1 MSLKFALVG
10 NPNCG
15 KTTLFNELTGSN
27 AYVGNWPGVTIER
40 KEGKYKKPG
49 QDIDIIDLPGIY
61 SLSPYTPEEII
72 ARNYIMDEAPDAIIN
87 IVDATNPERN
97 LYLTTQILET
107 DYPLVIALN
116 MIDQVEKSG
125 DTVDVEALAEEM
137 GAPVVPIS
145 ALKAKGTHKL
155 METAIAAAQKKR
167 EAKNIVAHPALSPS
181 IAAIREVVLKTKTAH
196 PLFYAVKL
204 LESDPIVMG
213 KQSFAP
219 FIGQIKELQ
228 EQAAKA
234 YGSYDFEAI
243 IAGIRYDYISA
254 NCTPLIKNHQE
265 SGALSTSDKIDRVLT
280 HKIFGIPIF
289 LLAMLLVF
297 HLTFANSLFGI
308 EDIPGPGVFLQGLV
322 ESLIGWIAAG
332 LTYALQAGG
341 ASPWLFALV
350 IDGIV
355 GGVGA
360 VASFIPQIGIMFLF
374 LSIMEDSGYMAR
386 GAFIMDRALRK
397 FGLSGKSFIPMIM
410 GFGCGVTGILA
421 TRTLECE
428 KDRRIT
434 AMLIPFMSCGAKA
447 PIYALFAG
455 VLFADHAGL
464 MTFSIYLIGILAAVT
479 SGIILKNTVFRGK
492 VSPFVMELPT
502 YHFPQ
507 LKTLLK
513 HVWEKLKGFVVRA
526 GTILVLATI
535 VIWFLSSFGATASGF
550 GMVDGNSQ
558 KSILGVIGSAIQ
570 PFFVPLGFGAGDH
583 GWKAII
589 AILTGLVAK
598 EMVVST
604 MGVLYS
610 PGFGGNDYANDM
622 TGTVLASHVAAIF
635 SPAAALSFMAFN
647 LLTIPCLASVAVMRS
662 EMNSHKWSAFIIAFW
677 ILVSWV
683 VSFLIYQVGTMM
695 GF

>member
-40 KEGKYKKPG
+40 KEGKYKNQD
-49 QDIDIIDLPGIY
+49 QDINIIDLPGIY

-72 ARNYIMDEAPDAIIN
+72 ARNYIMEEAPDAIIN

-107 DYPLVIALN
+107 DYPVVIALN

-125 DTVDVEALAEEM
+125 DKVNLEALSEVL
-137 GAPVVPIS
+137 GVPVVPIS
-145 ALKAKGTHKL
+145 ALKGKGITKL
-155 METAIAAAQKKR
+155 MEAAIKVSGKR
-167 EAKNIVAHPALSPS
+167 RQGKNIFNHPDLNHS
-181 IAAIREVVLKTKTAH
+181 IAAIQEVVLTSGIAH

-204 LESDPIVMG
+204 LESDPMVLG
-213 KQSFAP
+213 KNSFAP
-219 FIGQIKELQ
+219 FIKQIKEIQ
-228 EQAAKA
+228 DKAAKA
-234 YGSYDFEAI
+234 YGSDDFEAI
-243 IAGIRYDYISA
+243 IASLRYDYLSTY
-254 NCTPLIKNHQE
+254 CTPLIKKDRE
-265 SGALSTSDKIDRVLT
+265 DGALSTSDKIDRVLT
-280 HKIFGIPIF
+280 HRIFGIPLF

-297 HLTFANSLFGI
+297 HLTFATNLFGL
-308 EDIPGPGVFLQGLV
+308 EGIPGPGVFLQGLMK
-322 ESLIGWIAAG
+322 SLISAIASG
-332 LTYALQAGG
+332 LTFALQAGG
-341 ASPWLFALV
+341 ASPWLIALV
-350 IDGIV
+350 IDGII

-374 LSIMEDSGYMAR
+374 LSIMEDSGYMSR

-464 MTFSIYLIGILAAVT
+464 MTFSIYLIGIIAAII

-507 LKTLLK
+507 AKTLLK
-513 HVWEKLKGFVVRA
+513 HAWEKLKGFVVRA
-526 GTILVLATI
+526 GTILILATI
-535 VIWFLSSFGATASGF
+535 VIWFLSNFGIDSGGF
-550 GMVDGNSQ
+550 GMVDANSQ
-558 KSILGVIGSAIQ
+558 KSVLGIIGSAIQ
-570 PFFVPLGFGAGDH
+570 PLFVPLGFAAGDQ

-589 AILTGLVAK
+589 AILTGLVGK

-610 PGFGGNDYANDM
+610 PGINGNEYASDT
-622 TGTVLASHVAAIF
+622 TGTVLASTVAGIF
-635 SPAAALSFMAFN
+635 SPAAALAFMAFN
-647 LLTIPCLASVAVMRS
+647 LLTIPCISSVAVMRS
-662 EMNSHKWSAFIIAFW
+662 EMNSNKWSIFIIAFW
-677 ILVSWV
+677 LITSWV
-683 VSFLIYQVGTMM
+683 VSFLIYQVVTMM